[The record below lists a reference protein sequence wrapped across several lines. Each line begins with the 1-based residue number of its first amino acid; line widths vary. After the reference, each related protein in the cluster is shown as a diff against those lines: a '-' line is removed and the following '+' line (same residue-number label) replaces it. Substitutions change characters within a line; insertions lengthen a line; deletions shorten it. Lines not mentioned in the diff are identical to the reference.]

1 MLYAPGMAPA
11 EQIRTALARVAA
23 LRAAVDGQPAMCAAL
38 EAVKSFQSRRFA
50 ATYADLA
57 ADGIQGPATA
67 FFLEELYGGRD
78 YPERDGQFARVAR
91 TLEQTFPADV
101 LATAVEVAQ
110 LHALSEELDHAMAQ
124 DWLGRCP
131 GRPGAAMDPAA
142 YVAVWRSVGRRDDR
156 LWQLRTVQ
164 ALGETLARLTRKKAL
179 GWMLHMM
186 HGPAKAAGL
195 VDLQRFLSLGFDT
208 FGLMAKHAGAAATFL
223 ETIGKR
229 EAFWINALFDD
240 DARHVQQALARLLA
254 GFAAPQPPGS
264 AR

>member
-1 MLYAPGMAPA
+1 MAPA
-11 EQIRTALARVAA
+11 EQIRTALARVAV
-23 LRAAVDGQPAMCAAL
+23 LRAAVDGQPAMRAAL
-38 EAVKSFQSRRFA
+38 EAVKSFQSRRFF

-57 ADGIQGPATA
+57 ADGIHGPATA

-124 DWLGRCP
+124 AWLGRI
-131 GRPGAAMDPAA
+131 PGAARPAMQMDATT

-156 LWQLRTVQ
+156 LWQLQTVQ
-164 ALGETLARLTRKKAL
+164 ALGQTLARLTRKKAL

-208 FGLMAKHAGAAATFL
+208 FGLMARHPGAATAFL
-223 ETIGKR
+223 DTIGER
-229 EAFWINALFDD
+229 EAFWIGALFDD
-240 DARHVQQALARLLA
+240 DARHAQQALERLLA
-254 GFAAPQPPGS
+254 G
-264 AR
+264 

>member
-1 MLYAPGMAPA
+1 MPPA
-11 EQIRTALARVAA
+11 ELIRTALARVAA
-23 LRAAVDGQPAMCAAL
+23 LRDTATGQPAMRAAL

-57 ADGIQGPATA
+57 ADPVHGPATA

-110 LHALSEELDHAMAQ
+110 LHAVSEELDHAMAQ
-124 DWLGRCP
+124 AWQALLA
-131 GRPGAAMDPAA
+131 GRPGAAMDAVA
-142 YVAVWRSVGRRDDR
+142 YVAVWRRVGRRDDR
-156 LWQLRTVQ
+156 LWQLQTVR

-195 VDLQRFLSLGFDT
+195 ADLQRFLSLGFDT
-208 FGLMAKHAGAAATFL
+208 FGLMAKHRGAAAAFL
-223 ETIGKR
+223 DTIGER

-240 DARHVQQALARLLA
+240 EPRHVQQALVRLLE
-254 GFAAPQPPGS
+254 G
-264 AR
+264 